1 MNFFMVIL
9 PQLICIFIPKIMEAS
24 AICGFVDFFALRKY
38 RNSEYYLVW
47 FLLCTVWF
55 YFAETQIPVFSIRIL
70 LTVLFFTLSIWGLY
84 ETQICRSAMIAIGF
98 AGCCFVISV
107 LFSEEILKMLGTD
120 IYIGGMEFIYLFFVS
135 TMGKFVFM
143 LTIKLMN
150 GIGGHK
156 KNTKAKSEDV
166 FFLFLMVFLFLE
178 IYWMLFMESL
188 EDKSISAWN
197 VYLLLGLVI
206 LCIASFHITD
216 LLQRHY
222 EAEVYL
228 SSVNA
233 HMRAEMENIAAVQET
248 HEKIKRISHGI
259 TNQLFAVET
268 LLHNDKF
275 EEAEKYLEMLVGT
288 VEQHILPVH
297 TNNVVIDALL
307 NQKYILATSKRIK
320 MVFDIQDLQEPK
332 IYISNLVA
340 ILSNALNNAIEACE
354 KVTGDRVI
362 ELQII
367 NENNEMIISIEN
379 TIEKEVT
386 IVDNH
391 IPTTK
396 SDKEN
401 HGIGLGSIR
410 GIVEQHG
417 GKMFL
422 DSEGNRFKLLIV
434 L

>member
-1 MNFFMVIL
+1 
-9 PQLICIFIPKIMEAS
+9 MEAS
-24 AICGFVDFFALRKY
+24 AICGFVDYFALRKY
-38 RNSEYYLVW
+38 RNSEHYVLW
-47 FLLCTVWF
+47 FVLCTLWF
-55 YFAETQIPVFSIRIL
+55 YFIETQIPVFSIRIL
-70 LTVLFFTLSIWGLY
+70 LTVLFFALSTWGLY
-84 ETQICRSAMIAIGF
+84 ETQIYQSALIATGF
-98 AGCCFVISV
+98 MGCSFIFST
-107 LFSEEILKMLGTD
+107 LFSQEMLEMMGTN
-120 IYIGGMEFIYLFFVS
+120 IHIGGMDFIYLFFIN
-135 TMGKFVFM
+135 TLGKFVFM
-143 LTIKLMN
+143 LMMKLIN
-150 GIGGHK
+150 GIWGHK
-156 KNTKAKSEDV
+156 KNTKVKSEDV

-188 EDKSISAWN
+188 EDKLISAWN
-197 VYLLLGLVI
+197 IYLLLGLVI
-206 LCIASFHITD
+206 LCSASFHIMN
-216 LLQRHY
+216 LLQSHY
-222 EAEVYL
+222 ETEVYL
-228 SSVNA
+228 GTVNA

-259 TNQLFAVET
+259 SNQLFAVET
-268 LLHNDKF
+268 LLHNNKY

-288 VEQHILPVH
+288 IEQHILPVH

-307 NQKYILATSKRIK
+307 NQKYILATSKGIK
-320 MVFDIQDLQEPK
+320 MVFDIQDLQETK

-354 KVTGDRVI
+354 KVVGERVI

-379 TIEKEVT
+379 TVEKEIT
-386 IVDNH
+386 IVGNS

-410 GIVEQHG
+410 GIVEQYD

-422 DSEGNRFKLLIV
+422 NSENNTFKLLIV